1 MIKKLAVLVIE
12 KADGA
17 VEIRPG
23 EKGDIYAAAR
33 EEKRRLNGE
42 ASHDVAR
49 LTAFGSDG
57 IIIQAKWKSNIPAVE
72 VAAPAVTESVEEI
85 PEEIP
90 EETED
95 DQTDASADVA
105 AIRAALKAKDIKVP
119 PRISV
124 DKLIEMAIAHGIEV

>member
-85 PEEIP
+85 PEEI
-90 EETED
+90 ED

-105 AIRAALKAKDIKVP
+105 AIRAALKAKDVKVP

-124 DKLIEMAIAHGIEV
+124 DKLIEMAIAHGVEV

>member
-57 IIIQAKWKSNIPAVE
+57 IIIQAKWKSNMPVE
-72 VAAPAVTESVEEI
+72 VAAPVVTESVEEI
-85 PEEIP
+85 PV
-90 EETED
+90 ETED
-95 DQTDASADVA
+95 DQADASADVA
-105 AIRAALKAKDIKVP
+105 AIRAALKAKEVKVP

-124 DKLIEMAIAHGIEV
+124 DKLIEMAIAHGVEV

>member
-57 IIIQAKWKSNIPAVE
+57 IIIQAKWKSNTPAVE
-72 VAAPAVTESVEEI
+72 VAAPVVTESV
-85 PEEIP
+85 EEIP

-105 AIRAALKAKDIKVP
+105 AIRTALKAKDVKVP

-124 DKLIEMAIAHGIEV
+124 DKLIEMAIAHGVEV

>member
-42 ASHDVAR
+42 ALHDVAR

-57 IIIQAKWKSNIPAVE
+57 IIIQAKWKCNLPVE
-72 VAAPAVTESVEEI
+72 VVAPIAEVETGSVEEI
-85 PEEIP
+85 VVD
-90 EETED
+90 ED
-95 DQTDASADVA
+95 LEQEVMDSSADVA
-105 AIRAALKAKDIKVP
+105 AIRAALKAKDVKVP

-124 DKLIEMAIAHGIEV
+124 DKLIEMAIAHGVEV

>member
-85 PEEIP
+85 PEEI
-90 EETED
+90 ED
-95 DQTDASADVA
+95 DQIDASADVA
-105 AIRAALKAKDIKVP
+105 AIRAALKAKDVKVP

-124 DKLIEMAIAHGIEV
+124 DKLIEMAIAHGVEV

>member
-23 EKGDIYAAAR
+23 EKGEIYATAR

-42 ASHDVAR
+42 ASHNVVR

-57 IIIQAKWKSNIPAVE
+57 IIIQAKWKSNLPASTPAVE
-72 VAAPAVTESVEEI
+72 VVETVDPPADDAGDDDAEG
-85 PEEIP
+85 PDA
-90 EETED
+90 ED
-95 DQTDASADVA
+95 
-105 AIRAALKAKDIKVP
+105 IRAKLKEKGIKVP
-119 PRISV
+119 PRITI
-124 DKLIEMAIAHGIEV
+124 DNLIKLAIDNGVEV

>member
-57 IIIQAKWKSNIPAVE
+57 IIIQAKWKSNTPAVE
-72 VAAPAVTESVEEI
+72 VAAPAATESVEET
-85 PEEIP
+85 PEEA
-90 EETED
+90 ED

-105 AIRAALKAKDIKVP
+105 AIRAALKAKDVKVP

-124 DKLIEMAIAHGIEV
+124 DKLIEMAIAHGVEV

>member
-57 IIIQAKWKSNIPAVE
+57 IIIQAKWKANIPAME
-72 VAAPAVTESVEEI
+72 VAAPVVTESVEET
-85 PEEIP
+85 P

-95 DQTDASADVA
+95 DQIDASADVA
-105 AIRAALKAKDIKVP
+105 AIRAALKAKDVKVP

>member
-23 EKGDIYAAAR
+23 EKGELKDFAR
-33 EEKRRLNGE
+33 EEKRRLNGDE
-42 ASHDVAR
+42 SHDVAR
-49 LTAFGSDG
+49 LTVLCLEGVSM
-57 IIIQAKWKSNIPAVE
+57 QAKWKRNIPAEVVAPIVE
-72 VAAPAVTESVEEI
+72 VATESVEEI
-85 PEEIP
+85 PEEA
-90 EETED
+90 ED

-105 AIRAALKAKDIKVP
+105 AIRAALKAKDVKVP

-124 DKLIEMAIAHGIEV
+124 DKLIEMAIAHGVEV

>member
-42 ASHDVAR
+42 ASHDVVR

-85 PEEIP
+85 PEEI
-90 EETED
+90 ED

-105 AIRAALKAKDIKVP
+105 AIRAALKAKDVKVP

-124 DKLIEMAIAHGIEV
+124 DKLIDLAVAHGVEV

>member
-42 ASHDVAR
+42 ESHDVAR

-57 IIIQAKWKSNIPAVE
+57 IIIQAKWKSNMPTAE
-72 VAAPAVTESVEEI
+72 VAAPAATESVEEI
-85 PEEIP
+85 PEEI
-90 EETED
+90 ED

-105 AIRAALKAKDIKVP
+105 AIRAALKAKDVKVP

-124 DKLIEMAIAHGIEV
+124 DKLIEMAIAHGVEV

>member
-57 IIIQAKWKSNIPAVE
+57 IIIQAKWKSNTPAVE
-72 VAAPAVTESVEEI
+72 VAAPAVTESV
-85 PEEIP
+85 EEIP

-105 AIRAALKAKDIKVP
+105 AIRTALKAKDVKVP

-124 DKLIEMAIAHGIEV
+124 DKLIEMAIAHGVEV